1 MLLAATA
8 GGCATTP
15 STDGSAAD
23 RLEIAGT
30 IASID
35 LQPWTFDGNAVIT
48 VDTVD
53 AGRVDVQLPARWNL
67 CAASPVDVEALAVG
81 MRVQAVGARA
91 EDGALVVC
99 GDAAHRLVPEASQP

>member
-1 MLLAATA
+1 MR
-8 GGCATTP
+8 TTP

-67 CAASPVDVEALAVG
+67 CAAPPVDVEALAVG

-99 GDAAHRLVPEASQP
+99 GDAAHRLVPEASQL